1 METKSAAKV
10 GAVVLVGM
18 ALLIA
23 MYFYLSHSNPNT
35 YTLKVS
41 FANTKGLSRQSEV
54 RMRGVRIGEVKDVD
68 MNTNE
73 QPMRPIATLSIE
85 KRYTIPSDSKFV
97 IVSGILITNPQVEI
111 IPGTKETVILANNA
125 DVIPGEEGGGALAAL
140 SPELDETV
148 KTLKSSVQQLD
159 FKNLNDKLNKSYAKI
174 DRILDQAGTLL
185 ETTNK
190 AAATGQ
196 KLISDPTVQRNLRV
210 TLQNFKDASDEVK
223 VTSSSLGKE
232 LRGVIRSSR
241 GTFDKLTASLSNLLT
256 RVDTTLDDANTIV
269 KRLTDQVTDP
279 RLQNTLQETADLART
294 TLARFNQIA
303 SDLHQITGDPQ
314 LQNNLKATVQNLQDA
329 SEKGEA
335 AIGKI
340 DALLGRLTGK
350 AGEASQI
357 KLPQVEI
364 VGNLSEQFNPSRFR
378 ADVEARI
385 STGDRN
391 LLNLGLYDLGDNT
404 RLILQGG
411 TRYTPQ
417 FMARYGLYAS
427 KLGVGAEYN
436 TNSGVGFRAD
446 LWDANRPRLDF
457 RTLFRVNKNASIW
470 LGADGLF
477 QNDPT
482 PRIGIQYS
490 P

>member
-1 METKSAAKV
+1 MEMKSAAKV
-10 GAVVLVGM
+10 GTVVLLGLT
-18 ALLIA
+18 LLA
-23 MYFYLSHSNPNT
+23 VFYYYLSHADPNT
-35 YTLKVS
+35 YLVRVA
-41 FANTKGLSRQSEV
+41 FNNTKGLSRQSEV
-54 RMRGVRIGEVKDVD
+54 RLRGVTIGEVKSVSLD
-68 MNTNE
+68 TNQ
-73 QPMRPIATLSIE
+73 QPLRPVVTLAIRKE
-85 KRYTIPSDSKFV
+85 YNVPSDSQFV

-111 IPGTKETVILANNA
+111 IPGTKETVLLANNEKPILGS
-125 DVIPGEEGGGALAAL
+125 DGGSALASF
-140 SPELDETV
+140 SPELQETV
-148 KTLKSSVQQLD
+148 TGLNKSFKDLQGKINEAYPKIKGILSETETLMKTANKAAKSGNELLSDPALKASLKRTVNNFADASDQVKATSETLGKQLQGVIKD
-159 FKNLNDKLNKSYAKI
+159 SRGKLNKITDNLSS
-174 DRILDQAGTLL
+174 IL
-185 ETTNK
+185 
-190 AAATGQ
+190 
-196 KLISDPTVQRNLRV
+196 S
-210 TLQNFKDASDEVK
+210 
-223 VTSSSLGKE
+223 
-232 LRGVIRSSR
+232 
-241 GTFDKLTASLSNLLT
+241 

-269 KRLTDQVTDP
+269 KKLTDQVTDP
-279 RLQNTLQETADLART
+279 RLQNTLQDTADLART

-314 LQNNLKATVQNLQDA
+314 LQNNLKQTVQNLQDA

-340 DALLGRLTGK
+340 DALLGKLTGK
-350 AGEASQI
+350 TGEASQI

-364 VGNLSEQFNPSRFR
+364 VGNLSEQFSPSKFR

-385 STGDRN
+385 STGATG

-411 TRYTPQ
+411 TRFTPQ
-417 FMARYGLYAS
+417 FSARYGLYAS

-436 TNSGVGFRAD
+436 TGSGVGFRGD
-446 LWDANRPRLDF
+446 LWDANHPRLDF

-477 QNDPT
+477 QNNPT